1 MQDRYFEDFKVG
13 DRVVSRG
20 YTFTE
25 ASIIDFA
32 QRFDPQ
38 PFHMDAQAAKD
49 TVFGGVIASG
59 WHTGS
64 VTFRLLYDTG
74 FIRGG
79 SMGSNGTEHM
89 KWAGPVRPGD
99 TIHVEVEVLDRR
111 ESSRGDRGYLTFLW
125 KTRNQRDEVVL
136 ELKST
141 QIIAC
146 RPSG

>member
-25 ASIIDFA
+25 ASIIEYA

-38 PFHMDAQAAKD
+38 PFHMDAEAAKD

-89 KWAGPVRPGD
+89 KWGRAGPPGRHDPGRGGSVGQTGKLPRRPRLSD
-99 TIHVEVEVLDRR
+99 V
-111 ESSRGDRGYLTFLW
+111 S
-125 KTRNQRDEVVL
+125 L
-136 ELKST
+136 EDPEP
-141 QIIAC
+141 A
-146 RPSG
+146 